1 MKKVLLFEAIFSA
14 LLVIAI
20 AVLVIRKPVNDVPL
34 ETVSKAFEAR
44 TDFDRMEK
52 FSDMRLRRNLSL
64 DAADLTEYLYYGQ
77 SDTMAVQVFFVAK
90 CPNEETEERVLSAVG
105 TYLDREKKAFEG
117 YGISQTAL
125 LNDAR
130 VIREGNYVA
139 LIVSNEASA
148 WESSFRAMLEE

>member
-1 MKKVLLFEAIFSA
+1 MRKVLLFEAIFSA

-34 ETVSKAFEAR
+34 EEIGRAFEQR
-44 TDFDRMEK
+44 SDFSTMEK

-90 CPNEETEERVLSAVG
+90 CPGEDSVERTLAAVE
-105 TYLDREKKAFEG
+105 TYLEREKKAFEG

-130 VIREGNYVA
+130 VIREENYVA
-139 LIVSNEASA
+139 FIVSNDASE
-148 WESSFRAMLEE
+148 WESQFRAMLEE

>member
-1 MKKVLLFEAIFSA
+1 MRKVLLFEALFSA

-34 ETVSKAFEAR
+34 DAVSKAFEAR
-44 TDFDRMEK
+44 EDFTAMER

-90 CPNEETEERVLSAVG
+90 CPDEAAEERVLSAIG

-117 YGISQTAL
+117 YGASQTAL

-130 VIREGNYVA
+130 VLREGNYVA
-139 LIVSNEASA
+139 LIVSNEAGA
-148 WESSFRAMLEE
+148 WENAFRAMLEE

>member
-1 MKKVLLFEAIFSA
+1 MRKVLLFEAIFSA

-20 AVLVIRKPVNDVPL
+20 AVLVIRKPVNDMPL
-34 ETVSKAFEAR
+34 ESVARAFESR
-44 TDFDRMEK
+44 EDFASMEK

-90 CPNEETEERVLSAVG
+90 CPDEATEEMVLSLVNV
-105 TYLDREKKAFEG
+105 YLEREKNAFEG
-117 YGISQTAL
+117 YGISQMAL

-139 LIVSNEASA
+139 LIISNDASA
-148 WESSFRAMLEE
+148 WENSLRAMWEE